1 MSKESTQRGKIEEWE
16 RLIQRVTANAQ
27 ELTHLEIPRTR
38 LEAMLAEARVVVA
51 QQAVHTAGKQ
61 EASAKL
67 KELQAEGER
76 LATMI
81 RGGIR
86 QQYGIRSEKLSEFDL
101 KPFRG
106 RKKSGLG
113 VKPRKSRQAPSPEAP
128 DEVSHEPAQ

>member
-27 ELTHLEIPRTR
+27 ELAHLEVPRTR

-67 KELQAEGER
+67 KALQGEGER

-106 RKKSGLG
+106 RKKPELG
-113 VKPRKSRQAPSPEAP
+113 VTPRKSRQASSPEAP
-128 DEVSHEPAQ
+128 DEVSRESAQ